1 MMMNFKVDEDKCV
14 NCGLCSAECPVLIIN
29 NKTEFPS
36 IKEGK
41 EENCLKCQHCLAVC
55 PHEAISVWGKKP
67 ENTISVTTQ
76 IPRSIE
82 LENLMQTR
90 RSIRKFKKDEID
102 KKLIHHLISMASYA
116 PTAQN
121 QNAVQFTVVDNK
133 NDMSKLR
140 DIAYS
145 HIKKANE
152 ENRLPKS
159 LLYLNNFQN
168 VWEEKQ
174 IDVIFRD
181 APHLLI
187 VSAPKDN
194 ASPKIDCSIA
204 MTYFD
209 LLANSNGIG
218 SLWDGFAQYVFEDV
232 APELKV
238 TIGIPENHEVAA
250 VLLFG
255 KPGVKFARSI
265 LNDNPDIKRIS
276 FES

>member
-1 MMMNFKVDEDKCV
+1 MMMNFKLDQDKCIH
-14 NCGLCSAECPVLIIN
+14 CGLCSSECPVLIID
-29 NKTEFPS
+29 NKTEFPT

-55 PHEAISVWGKKP
+55 PQGAISIWGKEA
-67 ENTISVTTQ
+67 ENS
-76 IPRSIE
+76 IPFNSPRPKSLE

-90 RSIRKFKKDEID
+90 RSIRKFRKEEINRA
-102 KKLIHHLISMASYA
+102 LIHHLISIASYA
-116 PTAQN
+116 PTAKN
-121 QNAVQFTVVDNK
+121 ENSVQFTVVDNK

-140 DIAYS
+140 ELAYR
-145 HIKKANE
+145 HIKLAYQ

-159 LLYLNNFQN
+159 QLFMNDFENL
-168 VWEEKQ
+168 WTTKK

-187 VSAPKDN
+187 TSAPKDG
-194 ASPKIDCSIA
+194 SFPQMDSGIA

-218 SLWDGFAQYVFEDV
+218 TLWNGFAKYLIEDI
-232 APELKV
+232 APELKKE
-238 TIGIPENHEVAA
+238 IGIPENHLVSA

-255 KPGVKFARSI
+255 KTAANYARSI
-265 LNDNPDIKRIS
+265 QNDNPDIKRICL
-276 FES
+276 